1 MEMIVFW
8 TDSAI
13 EDLQKIYSYLIL
25 NVNENIANKTT
36 NLIVNRTIS
45 LENNPRIGQA
55 EELLKHF
62 KKEIRYLVEG
72 HHKIVYL
79 IDENF
84 VIILTVFDCRQ
95 DPKKLKKIIN
105 L

>member
-13 EDLQKIYSYLIL
+13 EDLQKIYSYLST
-25 NVNENIANKTT
+25 VASDKIAINTT
-36 NLIVNRTIS
+36 NSIVERTIS
-45 LENNPRIGQA
+45 LEHNPRIGQI
-55 EELLKHF
+55 EELLKHY
-62 KKEIRYLVEG
+62 KKEIRYIVEG

-79 IDENF
+79 IDDYY

-95 DPKKLKKIIN
+95 DPKKLEDSVQ